1 MVPKLRTVLDV
12 LALIVT
18 VLAFPVIAFQI
29 VEVKQIARSQNN
41 ILLSTMF
48 FHDPTNLGIITAIEN
63 KRPIL
68 KTSGGEGEFTSTQ
81 LDSYLGDL
89 ETVYDVY
96 DEGLL
101 SEDEL
106 CGSFSAYVQEAEANT
121 EVQEYLTKN
130 SHYFSGLPKL
140 FDIVDHSKN
149 ENCRD

>member
-18 VLAFPVIAFQI
+18 VLAFPVIAYQLWD
-29 VEVKQIARSQNN
+29 VERIARSQNN

-48 FHDPTNLGIITAIEN
+48 FHDPTNLGIINAIEN
-63 KRPIL
+63 KKPIL
-68 KTSGGEGEFTSTQ
+68 KTPGGEGQFTSTQ
-81 LDSYLGDL
+81 LDGYLGDL

-101 SEDEL
+101 SEAEL
-106 CGSFSAYVQEAEANT
+106 CGSFSVYVQAEADS
-121 EVQEYLTKN
+121 EVQDYLKEN